1 MADRISALLRYA
13 KELDVARLAALDE
26 LESTKRCATE
36 EVVSLRDRFKAEL
49 TAARTACEDAVAEA
63 A

>member
-26 LESTKRCATE
+26 LESTKRCAT
-36 EVVSLRDRFKAEL
+36 D
-49 TAARTACEDAVAEA
+49 ARGSAQRPFEPPHNQLA
-63 A
+63 